1 MNPSELNTARS
12 IFFRLKYLV
21 LWSIL
26 VGWIGIN
33 SYSMYDQNRRAPTD
47 EEVFV
52 YNSLIKNK
60 ACQYEKIPEPVTK
73 EEEF

>member
-1 MNPSELNTARS
+1 
-12 IFFRLKYLV
+12 
-21 LWSIL
+21 
-26 VGWIGIN
+26 
-33 SYSMYDQNRRAPTD
+33 MYDQNRRAPTD